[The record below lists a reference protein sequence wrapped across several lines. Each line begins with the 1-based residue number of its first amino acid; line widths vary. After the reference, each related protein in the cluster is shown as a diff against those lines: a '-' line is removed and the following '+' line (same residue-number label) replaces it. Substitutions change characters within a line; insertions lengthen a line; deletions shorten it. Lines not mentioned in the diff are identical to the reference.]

1 MPELL
6 CLSHQGVRCGI
17 PPRRVLGASNASDG
31 DDVVCLWRRT
41 GPGQSDSPRSEQRVF
56 QLSTLLGPRWIR
68 GSNPTLH
75 SVPAVEIRKL
85 TPLLRELVS
94 LPHVVGVAEVAGNL
108 VWLVDPT
115 RFSPVTDEVNTSG
128 ESAV

>member
-17 PPRRVLGASNASDG
+17 PPRRILAANKASEC
-31 DDVVCLWRRT
+31 DDLVCLWRRT

-128 ESAV
+128 ESPV